1 MEKFNDPVAED
12 FDEDKLLTRRI
23 QVTKCMVALLL
34 FCEPSRQGNCEKGA
48 KICIARQFADDIRKW
63 VKSVKKVM
71 LFTKF
76 FRLDDVVTRVS
87 SRYSEIASNWL
98 REIVRFLLAFTKN
111 RPRVSLLSLSG
122 YGICRNE
129 RSPLSRTALVPW

>member
-1 MEKFNDPVAED
+1 MEKFNDPVAEG

-23 QVTKCMVALLL
+23 QVTKYMVALLL

-48 KICIARQFADDIRKW
+48 NICIARQFVDDIRKW

-98 REIVRFLLAFTKN
+98 R
-111 RPRVSLLSLSG
+111 
-122 YGICRNE
+122 
-129 RSPLSRTALVPW
+129 